1 MDASASRSKPGCPRA
16 HAQRLQE
23 DYRLAGGVA
32 GAGAIGVRAESVV
45 PAPVVVLGGSFG
57 ALAVGGRLMPLL
69 ALWSPLPDAKTNN
82 NTAATN
88 SAAAT
93 QPHSAFEAPVPGST
107 GSMSVRR

>member
-1 MDASASRSKPGCPRA
+1 MSTRPLIKDYKN
-16 HAQRLQE
+16 
-23 DYRLAGGVA
+23 DYRFAGGAA
-32 GAGAIGVRAESVV
+32 GAGAAGVRAVSVV
-45 PAPVVVLGGSFG
+45 PAPVVLGGSFG